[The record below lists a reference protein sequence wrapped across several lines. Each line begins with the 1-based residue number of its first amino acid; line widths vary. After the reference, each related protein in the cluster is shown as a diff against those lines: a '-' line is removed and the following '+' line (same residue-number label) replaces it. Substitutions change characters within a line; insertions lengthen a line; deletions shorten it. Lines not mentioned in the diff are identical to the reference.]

1 AADKFKGSER
11 IRVKM
16 PAIVL
21 LNPED
26 IGNLVRVLNP
36 LDNSDEAVHWRER
49 IFIVKI
55 ENDEYICKP
64 RVIKPFDESDECND
78 SIADIPEYINA
89 RTKWRKEHGIIYDDI
104 SELASSDEQQLEAE
118 DAIVNEISE
127 LTELEEERLQ
137 TGNKTATKI
146 RALSTTSLS
155 LITEIEVTIAPL
167 SLSSLSVSGCSS
179 SLTVIDE
186 HADVIED
193 EELAIAVVAEK
204 ETTMRAKEAMEI
216 ALQAAKEAEETYKK
230 VSMLKGKKRTK
241 KTIIAQIDEIY
252 TYETTYEPPLISFLI
267 P

>member
-1 AADKFKGSER
+1 
-11 IRVKM
+11 
-16 PAIVL
+16 
-21 LNPED
+21 
-26 IGNLVRVLNP
+26 
-36 LDNSDEAVHWRER
+36 
-49 IFIVKI
+49 
-55 ENDEYICKP
+55 NDEYICKP

-155 LITEIEVTIAPL
+155 LITKIEVTIAPS

-179 SLTVIDE
+179 SITVIDE

-204 ETTMRAKEAMEI
+204 EATMRAKEPMEI

-252 TYETTYEPPLISFLI
+252 TYETTYVYKPPLTTINRASQTMSMLTDIEIIIDDIVVVIETLNSVVNFSLAVI
-267 P
+267 DTIDAITEVVNLVHA

>member
-1 AADKFKGSER
+1 
-11 IRVKM
+11 
-16 PAIVL
+16 
-21 LNPED
+21 
-26 IGNLVRVLNP
+26 
-36 LDNSDEAVHWRER
+36 
-49 IFIVKI
+49 
-55 ENDEYICKP
+55 NDEYICKP

-78 SIADIPEYINA
+78 SIVDIPEYINA
-89 RTKWRKEHGIIYDDI
+89 RTKWRKDHGIIYDDI
-104 SELASSDEQQLEAE
+104 SELASSDEQQLEAK

-127 LTELEEERLQ
+127 LTEFEEERLQ

-155 LITEIEVTIAPL
+155 LITEIEVTIAPS
-167 SLSSLSVSGCSS
+167 SLSSLSVSRCSS
-179 SLTVIDE
+179 SITVIDE

-204 ETTMRAKEAMEI
+204 EATMRAKEAMEI

-252 TYETTYEPPLISFLI
+252 TYETTYKPPLTTINRASQTMSMLTDIEIIIDDIVLVIETLNSVVNFSLAVI
-267 P
+267 DTIDAITEVVNLVHA